1 MFNNG
6 IILQWG
12 TNTFTGR
19 KTFTL
24 PTTYKTT
31 FVPMASINDWTPNSS
46 YSITCCAVG
55 ISEIEIDHWYNSGTS
70 LGGAC
75 SYVTIGF

>member
-31 FVPMASINDWTPNSS
+31 FVPIASINNWTANSP

-55 ISEIEIDHWYNSGTS
+55 ICKIEIDHWYGNGAS